1 LYVFDL
7 KLNEWNMVDP
17 DTARVSQKN
26 ATLLDPTQSRRSF
39 YINPDKNNNR
49 KTSSRSGN
57 GSTLIA
63 DGVINKRESHILQ

>member
-1 LYVFDL
+1 
-7 KLNEWNMVDP
+7 MVDP

-39 YINPDKNNNR
+39 YINPDKNNR
-49 KTSSRSGN
+49 KISSRSG
-57 GSTLIA
+57 GSSLMA